1 MKKIFSGI
9 ALLGVFAFA
18 SAQTI
23 TFDKEVI
30 DYGKVAVGSDGSR
43 VFTIKNT
50 GDKPLIIS
58 NVQSS
63 CGCTI
68 PKWTN
73 DPILPGKTG
82 SITVTYDTK
91 RIGPIQK
98 VIQVSSN
105 DPVNGN
111 SVVHIKGEVLPEGA
125 SLTSSSAVV
134 QSPTLQTARVEA
146 KALPIETKAEAKKAK
161 KAATK

>member
-30 DYGKVAVGSDGSR
+30 DYGKIAVGSDGNR

-68 PKWTN
+68 PKWTS
-73 DPILPGKTG
+73 DPIMPGKTG
-82 SITVTYDTK
+82 SIAVTYDTK
-91 RIGPIQK
+91 RVGPIQK

-111 SVVHIKGEVLPEGA
+111 SVVHIKGEVLADGA
-125 SLTSSSAVV
+125 TAAIAVMPAAELQSAKI
-134 QSPTLQTARVEA
+134 EA
-146 KALPIETKAEAKKAK
+146 KAMPIEAKTQAKKVK
-161 KAATK
+161 KAASK